1 MKKRLQYVDGETL
14 ANTILPPIRF
24 VIHELLPQG
33 LHVLAGAPKV
43 GKSWLSLWICLCV
56 TQGEKLWDF
65 PTQKGSVLYLCLE
78 DSYARIQNRLLDLTD
93 DAPGNLFFSILS
105 EKLHEGLEE
114 QLESFLAEHPDTVL
128 VVIDTLQRVR
138 NPMKDSNP
146 YASDYRDLGVLKQL
160 ADRHGIALLLIHHLR
175 KMNDDDPMNMISGTT
190 GISGATDGNFVLRK
204 DKRSTGTATL
214 FCTGRDIPY
223 QVRWSDSRTSITYT
237 TPQGKKCR
245 DNRLHEPKYLKGAM
259 ELEFTIRAA
268 ILTGRTQRAKFPS
281 AEEPAS
287 GESDTEYSGAA
298 HCDSVLSAQRDGAD
312 TSEPSQSGAECGTTD
327 RTTESSLESD
337 PLFRDVLSAVHHQPD
352 ADRNEQIPAEGGMD
366 GATGWEAE
374 RKAFL
379 SSLTEFPASGME
391 SGLRSDSYSGSS
403 LAGDLVHLGR
413 SLEMTRQSTADTPA
427 GHLHTDRKLRKKQR
441 EKKKALG
448 QKGEEGIT
456 WQPKL

>member
-56 TQGEKLWDF
+56 AQGEKLWDF

-160 ADRHGIALLLIHHLR
+160 ADHHGIALLLIHHLR

-214 FCTGRDIPY
+214 FCTGRDIP
-223 QVRWSDSRTSITYT
+223 
-237 TPQGKKCR
+237 
-245 DNRLHEPKYLKGAM
+245 
-259 ELEFTIRAA
+259 
-268 ILTGRTQRAKFPS
+268 
-281 AEEPAS
+281 
-287 GESDTEYSGAA
+287 
-298 HCDSVLSAQRDGAD
+298 
-312 TSEPSQSGAECGTTD
+312 
-327 RTTESSLESD
+327 
-337 PLFRDVLSAVHHQPD
+337 
-352 ADRNEQIPAEGGMD
+352 
-366 GATGWEAE
+366 
-374 RKAFL
+374 
-379 SSLTEFPASGME
+379 
-391 SGLRSDSYSGSS
+391 
-403 LAGDLVHLGR
+403 
-413 SLEMTRQSTADTPA
+413 
-427 GHLHTDRKLRKKQR
+427 
-441 EKKKALG
+441 
-448 QKGEEGIT
+448 
-456 WQPKL
+456 

>member
-56 TQGEKLWDF
+56 AQGEKLWDF

-78 DSYARIQNRLLDLTD
+78 DSYARIQNRLLDLAD

-138 NPMKDSNP
+138 NPMKDGNP
-146 YASDYRDLGVLKQL
+146 YASDYRDLEVLKQL

-175 KMNDDDPMNMISGTT
+175 KMNDVDPMNMISGTT

-223 QVRWSDSRTSITYT
+223 RELSLAFDENTHRWELREDSQEPLPEQKTDLLIEDLLSFLKQHGDFTGTATELAVAIADLSGETIQPNVLIKKLIRRQQELSQLGINLSSRRTHTRRELSLTMVRVGCVSNDGKTDSLPVSD
-237 TPQGKKCR
+237 
-245 DNRLHEPKYLKGAM
+245 
-259 ELEFTIRAA
+259 
-268 ILTGRTQRAKFPS
+268 FPS
-281 AEEPAS
+281 
-287 GESDTEYSGAA
+287 
-298 HCDSVLSAQRDGAD
+298 Q
-312 TSEPSQSGAECGTTD
+312 PSQLSQTD
-327 RTTESSLESD
+327 QSDAISSS
-337 PLFRDVLSAVHHQPD
+337 Q
-352 ADRNEQIPAEGGMD
+352 
-366 GATGWEAE
+366 
-374 RKAFL
+374 
-379 SSLTEFPASGME
+379 
-391 SGLRSDSYSGSS
+391 
-403 LAGDLVHLGR
+403 
-413 SLEMTRQSTADTPA
+413 
-427 GHLHTDRKLRKKQR
+427 
-441 EKKKALG
+441 
-448 QKGEEGIT
+448 EEVS
-456 WQPKL
+456 Q